1 MPGEER
7 EDLEALARVASGERR
22 AMTSIVEHHRDAV
35 FRYARTLCRSEAQAE
50 DVLQDTFIAAMRHA
64 DDFRGAGSVRGWLL
78 TIARNRAFTAQRKR
92 SGEPAHFEPLDAL
105 GVEAGWGAEDAL
117 EVLARKDA
125 LRQAMAT
132 LDPEDQEILTLRE
145 LEGLSGPEA
154 AEVLG
159 LSLAAMKSRLHR
171 ARLKLAAALRKG
183 GIDGA

>member
-1 MPGEER
+1 MSRIHPV
-7 EDLEALARVASGERR
+7 DARS
-22 AMTSIVEHHRDAV
+22 
-35 FRYARTLCRSEAQAE
+35 
-50 DVLQDTFIAAMRHA
+50 
-64 DDFRGAGSVRGWLL
+64 
-78 TIARNRAFTAQRKR
+78 
-92 SGEPAHFEPLDAL
+92 LDEL